1 MKTGWNSLV
10 VGACNVIGLMLLALS
25 ATAGGSSVRA
35 AGDSPALES
44 IAIERLTKM
53 VSGLEQRVA
62 AFEASL
68 ATHAISLTAT
78 RVAAREL
85 CVADDSG
92 AQTCI
97 TKAQL
102 DSLLK
107 GAAQTAQAL
116 QPAQATPAPQL
127 HSANEQGACPEKCVA
142 PAAVATAAPAE
153 TPPAAGPTTVGSASA
168 DPNGVAAEALTGE
181 RKE

>member
-1 MKTGWNSLV
+1 MKTGWTSLV

-25 ATAGGSSVRA
+25 ATAGGSVRA

-53 VSGLEQRVA
+53 ASRLEQRVA

-68 ATHAISLTAT
+68 ATYAISLSAT

-85 CVADDSG
+85 CVADDSR

-102 DSLLK
+102 DSMLK
-107 GAAQTAQAL
+107 GAMRTAQAVE
-116 QPAQATPAPQL
+116 PAQATPEPQL
-127 HSANEQGACPEKCVA
+127 PPGNEQGACPEKCVA
-142 PAAVATAAPAE
+142 PAAVATATPAE
-153 TPPAAGPTTVGSASA
+153 TRPANGPATFGSAA
-168 DPNGVAAEALTGE
+168 AEPNGVPAEALTEE